1 MIIMKNRFVFLFLFQ
16 IILLFSK
23 EVYEPSW
30 VYLKR
35 AENFTE
41 QGDYSQAVIEA
52 RKAKKAFIDEKL
64 KEYYET
70 IRLQYKN
77 KIEYELIV
85 MVDKKE
91 DELIENDNFPQFHEL
106 MGDIY
111 IKTNMLDQGI
121 EEYKKSLSQK
131 KYFEYRQKEIE
142 IKYKLANVYTIRK
155 EFELAEI
162 IYSEIADEYF
172 KKKNEE
178 FWSRIKYNIKN
189 DAALNLVF
197 KIYRIDGI
205 EYLVALFKVGIGNV
219 ILQRKEEALYYLVNA
234 AIVWMTYYSNIIKKY
249 HYEFQ
254 YSNPTDF
261 INYISKKRLY
271 EYESKDYI
279 MDEIFFFIGYIYLLE
294 KQNIIK
300 DHYFNLAKIFS
311 KNTDR
316 EEEIQARIDYF
327 NINPNYRIKIDEY

>member
-1 MIIMKNRFVFLFLFQ
+1 MRIRLVLLFLFN
-16 IILLFSK
+16 IFFLFSK

-30 VYLKR
+30 IYLKR
-35 AENFTE
+35 AENYTE
-41 QGDYSQAVIEA
+41 QGNYSQAVIEA
-52 RKAKKAFIDEKL
+52 RKAKKAFINEKL
-64 KEYYET
+64 KEYYED
-70 IRLQYKN
+70 IRMQYKN

-85 MVDKKE
+85 MVNKKE
-91 DELIENDNFPQFHEL
+91 AELVDNDNFPQFHEI
-106 MGDIY
+106 MADIY

-131 KYFEYRQKEIE
+131 KFFEYSQKELE
-142 IKYKLANVYTIRK
+142 IKYKLANVYTIKK

-162 IYSEIADEYF
+162 IYSEIVDEYF
-172 KKKNEE
+172 MKKNDE

-189 DAALNLVF
+189 DASLNLVF

-205 EYLVALFKVGIGNV
+205 EYLEALYKIGKRNA
-219 ILQRKEEALYYLVNA
+219 ILQRKEESLYYLVNA

-271 EYESKDYI
+271 EFESKDYI
-279 MDEIFFFIGYIYLLE
+279 MDEIFYYIGYIYLLE
-294 KQNIIK
+294 NQSTIK
-300 DHYFNLAKIFS
+300 NHYFNLAKIFS